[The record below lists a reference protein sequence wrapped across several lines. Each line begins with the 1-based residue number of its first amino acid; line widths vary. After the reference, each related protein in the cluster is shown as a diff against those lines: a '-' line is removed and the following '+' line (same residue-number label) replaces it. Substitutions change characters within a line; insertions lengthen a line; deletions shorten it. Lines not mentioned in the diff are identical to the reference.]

1 MVVAPEV
8 AHEQYGD
15 DVGVWNAV
23 AECDLCPFMV
33 HLHVVGVL
41 LDELLGHLGQLG
53 RAWFR
58 ERVSEM
64 KLTSL
69 DFVQEHA
76 AQGLISP
83 GPFGGMEVAVLLVA
97 AGMAAKSAHH
107 LLQVVGG
114 LEA

>member
-1 MVVAPEV
+1 MVAPEV
-8 AHEQYGD
+8 AHEQYGH

-23 AECDLCPFMV
+23 AECDLCPFLV

-41 LDELLGHLGQLG
+41 LDELPGHLGQLG

-64 KLTSL
+64 KLTFL
-69 DFVQEHA
+69 NFVQEVL

-83 GPFGGMEVAVLLVA
+83 GPFGGMEVAVLVVA
-97 AGMAAKSAHH
+97 AGMAAKFAHRC
-107 LLQVVGG
+107 LEVVGG
-114 LEA
+114 LEVA